1 MAIVPCH
8 PQHSPSIAKEMRTPR
23 TLTQQEKTRKGEE
36 KLAELGLY
44 IQMPINLTV
53 VLTPSESAVLNI
65 IRHCNNI
72 QTRVMSLSLFEVM
85 SGMTENTVKKALT
98 SLQKME
104 LIEKG
109 AVCKA
114 GTYYSIN
121 YKTLYTLIWRLN
133 KERNPVERMR
143 IADSFRGEDDAINTK
158 LIAKYTNSPFDTG
171 R

>member
-1 MAIVPCH
+1 
-8 PQHSPSIAKEMRTPR
+8 
-23 TLTQQEKTRKGEE
+23 
-36 KLAELGLY
+36 
-44 IQMPINLTV
+44 MPINLTI

-85 SGMTENTVKKALT
+85 SGMTENTVKKALN
-98 SLQKME
+98 SLKRLN

-133 KERNPVERMR
+133 AERNPVERMR

-158 LIAKYTNSPFDTG
+158 LIILIKITFSYSKIMKAFFKLIKSISRNLTLRTLFRNNLI
-171 R
+171 

>member
-1 MAIVPCH
+1 
-8 PQHSPSIAKEMRTPR
+8 MRTPNKS
-23 TLTQQEKTRKGEE
+23 LTQQERTRKWEE
-36 KLAELGLY
+36 EMAELGLY
-44 IQMPINLTV
+44 IQMPINLTI

-85 SGMTENTVKKALT
+85 SGMTENTVKKALK
-98 SLQKME
+98 SLQRLN

-121 YKTLYTLIWRLN
+121 YKTLYALIKRLN

-143 IADSFRGEDDAINTK
+143 IADTFRGEDDAINTK
-158 LIAKYTNSPFDTG
+158 LIAKYSNSPFNTG

>member
-1 MAIVPCH
+1 
-8 PQHSPSIAKEMRTPR
+8 MRTPR
-23 TLTQQEKTRKGEE
+23 TLTPQERTRKGEE

-44 IQMPINLTV
+44 IQMPINLTI

-85 SGMTENTVKKALT
+85 SGMTENTVKKALN
-98 SLQKME
+98 SLKRLN

-121 YKTLYTLIWRLN
+121 YKTLYTLIRQLN
-133 KERNPVERMR
+133 AERNPVERMR
-143 IADSFRGEDDAINTK
+143 IADNFRGEDDAINTK
-158 LIAKYTNSPFDTG
+158 LIAKYSNSPFNTG

>member
-1 MAIVPCH
+1 
-8 PQHSPSIAKEMRTPR
+8 MRTPNK
-23 TLTQQEKTRKGEE
+23 TLTQQERTRKWEE
-36 KLAELGLY
+36 EMAELGLY
-44 IQMPINLTV
+44 IQMPINLTI

-85 SGMTENTVKKALT
+85 SGMTENTVKKALK
-98 SLQKME
+98 SLQRLN

-121 YKTLYTLIWRLN
+121 YKTLYALIKRLN

-143 IADSFRGEDDAINTK
+143 IADTFRGEDDAINTK
-158 LIAKYTNSPFDTG
+158 LIAKYSNSPFNTG